1 MDLRTNRPSVGAM
14 KWMNKEFKDREREGE
29 RQTDREKE
37 GGASGWRECQDSG
50 QAGLGLPE
58 NKFGS

>member
-1 MDLRTNRPSVGAM
+1 MGAM